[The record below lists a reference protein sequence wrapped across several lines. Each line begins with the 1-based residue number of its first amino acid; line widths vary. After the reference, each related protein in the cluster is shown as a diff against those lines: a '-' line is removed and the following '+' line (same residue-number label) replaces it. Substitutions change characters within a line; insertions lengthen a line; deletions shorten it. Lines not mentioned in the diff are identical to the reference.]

1 MPVKVSWSTC
11 LKIGISA
18 FALYLCIHFW
28 PAVVTLLG
36 GVLRAATPLLVG
48 CVIAYALNILM
59 VAYEKRFFPKSEKK
73 GVKRIRRPLCVLL
86 AILSLVAI
94 IAVVIWL
101 VVPQLVSC
109 IQLIIDQ
116 IPAFADQVVD
126 WAKKLGF
133 LEPETIQQL
142 EKIDWPAR
150 LTELAGVVTSGIGSV
165 AEVVISTVSSVF
177 SGVVTTLLSII
188 FAVYVLLNKDKLYRS
203 YHAVAGRYMKK
214 SWMKK
219 IDYVADVLHQS
230 FRRYIVGQ
238 CTEAVVL
245 GVLCMLGMW
254 ILRLPYASMIG
265 ALVAFTALV
274 PVVGA
279 FVGGGIGAFMI
290 LMVSPVQALIF
301 VVFLVILQQLE
312 NNLIYP
318 KVVGTSLGLPPIWVL
333 AAVTV
338 GGGVLGVGGMLL
350 GVPLTAA
357 IYRIIREDVYKDRP
371 EEKPE
376 EKPEE

>member
-1 MPVKVSWSTC
+1 MKVSWSTC

-36 GVLRAATPLLVG
+36 SVLRAATPLLVG

-73 GVKRIRRPLCVLL
+73 GVKRVRRPLCVLL
-86 AILSLVAI
+86 SILSLVAI

-150 LTELAGVVTSGIGSV
+150 LTELAGMVTSGIGSV

-254 ILRLPYASMIG
+254 ILRLPYSSMIG

-371 EEKPE
+371 EEKIE
-376 EKPEE
+376 E